1 MSTNKGYF
9 ISVGGGENQLPLI
22 RKVHSLGTNVVTI
35 DKNDLAPGFE
45 YSRVK
50 IIESTNEYR
59 KVLNSLSHVPLT
71 DKLLGIGCRSY
82 GKASYTNAYIAEKL
96 KLPGS
101 PSKVIRLFL
110 NKLDYL
116 SRLDKF
122 GIPIPKII
130 NWTTKTNLLKIIQE
144 AKFPLILKPI
154 NGSGKSDIE
163 FFNTPNELKTKV
175 EKKFPNPN
183 EYFLQEY
190 IHGDEVTVM
199 GMVDGK
205 DFHIISTSDK
215 ITTLSPPFIER
226 AHILPSKHMDYISEF
241 TIIMKNISKHLGL
254 KHTPFLAEFKID
266 EEGDIFLLEAVPEV
280 GGEYLAESLIPNFY
294 KFDYFK
300 SLFDLLTN
308 SFKTEKIPQVHN
320 LKKTAIIYF
329 SIPQEKNKS
338 VLTMEPFSCE
348 EDEILFL
355 EKNLKEPNTSVSF
368 TSGNF
373 CRAKVVGLLTNSQ
386 KDRNSW
392 LESIEKRMGVAY
404 K

>member
-1 MSTNKGYF
+1 MSSNKGYF

-22 RKVHSLGTNVVTI
+22 RKVHSLGTKVVTI
-35 DKNDLAPGFE
+35 DKNELAPGFE

-71 DKLLGIGCRSY
+71 DKLVGIGCRSY

-101 PSKVIRLFL
+101 PSKIIRLFL

-116 SRLDKF
+116 NRLEKF

-130 NWTTKTNLLKIIQE
+130 TWKTKSDLVKTLQE
-144 AKFPLILKPI
+144 SRFPLILKPI
-154 NGSGKSDIE
+154 NGSGKADIE
-163 FFNTPNELKTKV
+163 FFNTANELKTRID
-175 EKKFPNPN
+175 KKFPNPS

-205 DFHIISTSDK
+205 DFHLISISDK

-226 AHILPSKHMDYISEF
+226 AHILPSKHMDYLSEF

-266 EEGDIFLLEAVPEV
+266 EEGDIFMLEAVPEV
-280 GGEYLAESLIPNFY
+280 GGEYLADSLIPNFY

-300 SLFDLLTN
+300 SLFALLTN
-308 SFKTEKIPQVHN
+308 NFKPEKIPLTHSLN
-320 LKKTAIIYF
+320 KTGVIYF
-329 SIPQEKNKS
+329 SIPKEKNRSVKS
-338 VLTMEPFSCE
+338 IEPFTCAD
-348 EDEILFL
+348 DENLFL
-355 EKNLKEPNTSVSF
+355 EKNLKEPKSSISF
-368 TSGNF
+368 SSGNS
-373 CRAKVVGLLTNSQ
+373 CRAKVVGLLTTSE
-386 KDRNSW
+386 KESNSW